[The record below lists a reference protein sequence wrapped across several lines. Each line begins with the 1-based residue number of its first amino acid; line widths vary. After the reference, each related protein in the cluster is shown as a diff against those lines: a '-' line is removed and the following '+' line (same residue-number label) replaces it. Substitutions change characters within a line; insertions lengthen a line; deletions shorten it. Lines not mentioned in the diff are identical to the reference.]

1 MVLAHGTQYKGVMN
15 VSVFDKLAYVDALRA
30 GGVPEDVARAHANAL
45 DSALRE
51 GVATN
56 ESLKAEIGG
65 LRAELR
71 YEIAA
76 LRSEMRSE
84 IATLRAELRSEIAE
98 AKAQITRWMFT
109 AMAGQTALIVALVKL
124 L

>member
-1 MVLAHGTQYKGVMN
+1 MVLARRTHYKQLMN

-56 ESLKAEIGG
+56 ESLRSEIGG
-65 LRAELR
+65 LRDEMHSEIATLR
-71 YEIAA
+71 SEIAA
-76 LRSEMRSE
+76 LRSEM
-84 IATLRAELRSEIAE
+84 RSEIAE